1 MKKLLFM
8 LALLLTVAVTTECL
22 AAQKP
27 KDKKIET
34 SQFLTDIS
42 CEKCEAKVMNYLPF
56 QKGIKDVQVDL
67 KTKIITVKYDSEKSS
82 VEAIT
87 GHFSKLDITAKLADK
102 PASCCDTACPTN

>member
-8 LALLLTVAVTTECL
+8 LILLTVAATTECL

-27 KDKKIET
+27 KDKKFET
-34 SQFLTDIS
+34 TEFLTDIS
-42 CEKCEAKVMNYLPF
+42 CAKCEAKVMNYLPF

-82 VEAIT
+82 VEGIIT
-87 GHFSKLDITAKLADK
+87 HFAKLDITAELVDK
-102 PASCCDTACPTN
+102 PAPCCNTGCPSE